1 MPTGTFDSARHGPS
15 AVGPG
20 VARRYNRPV
29 TRAERFSS
37 TALRL
42 PGVAFAAVGVNLAL
56 TLPLAAILNIW
67 QDEAYTLHTT
77 GGSVAYAFAQ
87 AIRFEQNAP
96 LYFVALALW
105 RHLGGSVFHLRLF
118 SVACIALTV
127 ALMPALAR
135 RYLPRVRPL
144 LVAGV
149 AACNPFMVW
158 AAVEMRVYALIVLV
172 SALLLLTFYDA
183 FADERPSLPATI
195 AYGCC
200 VAVALY
206 TQYYLAFLIAA
217 QALVVAV
224 YYRRRL
230 LAFLVAG
237 GAGAAAFVPLLAIV
251 PGQVANF
258 KDGFAAPSLPH
269 ALVGLA
275 GILLRYVLPLPVAH
289 SKLLYAGIVVALVV
303 AMAIVRPKRAGGDGP
318 LLLMTGAAAAL
329 FALGTY
335 AFGVHVLDRH
345 AASLY
350 LPATLSVF
358 AFAAS
363 LQKRT
368 RLTLGWSA
376 LVIVLSLLVLG
387 RTYGSLAKPGDWP
400 RVASYIRD
408 RESGGEPIVV
418 FEAENAL
425 PFAFYYRGRN
435 AVVPVPHGVDFR
447 RYRVGSFVI
456 HGSADLEASM
466 PASRRV
472 WLVTAG
478 ACTSANVQFGCGF
491 LERFVAHRYRVVS
504 DAGFFGA
511 EVRLLERKSL

>member
-1 MPTGTFDSARHGPS
+1 M
-15 AVGPG
+15 
-20 VARRYNRPV
+20 
-29 TRAERFSS
+29 
-37 TALRL
+37 
-42 PGVAFAAVGVNLAL
+42 AAVGVNLAL

-96 LYFVALALW
+96 LYFVALTLW
-105 RHLGGSVFHLRLF
+105 RHLGESVFHLRLF
-118 SVACIALTV
+118 SVACIGLTV
-127 ALMPALAR
+127 ALTPALAR
-135 RYLPRVRPL
+135 RYLPRVSPL
-144 LVAGV
+144 LVAV
-149 AACNPFMVW
+149 VVACNPFMVW
-158 AAVEMRVYALIVLV
+158 AGVEMRVYALIVLV

-183 FADERPSLPATI
+183 FADERPSLSATI

-224 YYRRRL
+224 YYRKRL
-230 LAFLVAG
+230 LAFLIAAC
-237 GAGAAAFVPLLAIV
+237 AGAVAFVPLLAIV

-289 SKLLYAGIVVALVV
+289 SKVLYAGIVAALVV
-303 AMAIVRPKRAGGDGP
+303 ALAIVRPKRAGGDGP
-318 LLLMTGAAAAL
+318 LLLMTGAAVAL

-363 LQKRT
+363 LETPRA
-368 RLTLGWSA
+368 RLALAWSC
-376 LVIVLSLLVLG
+376 LVIVLSVLVLG
-387 RTYGSLAKPGDWP
+387 RTYWSLAKPGDWP

-435 AVVPVPHGVDFR
+435 AVVPVPHAVDFR
-447 RYRVGSFVI
+447 RYRVSSFVI
-456 HGSADLEASM
+456 HGRADLAASM
-466 PASRRV
+466 PGSRRV

-478 ACTSANVQFGCGF
+478 ACASANVQFGCAF

-504 DAGFFGA
+504 DARFFGA
-511 EVRLLERKSL
+511 EVRLLERRSLRPVAWGTMKVPAGARLRGKVRGTRVVNFDHAGS